1 MSRIFDYLLGSA
13 ALLAVVGLLGWLL
26 FRVVKKNS
34 DPARMAFKT
43 ILSAVLVTLVVLF
56 IRSTTGHL
64 GGGLVQDTGTALLIT
79 GTLAA
84 LGIVL
89 SVMWTPHIADVI
101 FGPLTDLFD
110 GGNRQP
116 DHKPYYSMAIAKR
129 KRGQPLEAVVELR
142 KQLAKFPNDFE
153 GVMLLASVQAEELQ
167 DLPGA
172 EITLQNFSQ
181 SQAATPK
188 LVVAAQTQLADW
200 YLKLMVDV
208 DSARAALQKIIE
220 RYPHTEQALQAEQ
233 RIAHLVGVGKNLLGM
248 YDRQTITVPV
258 GFQNIGLLDS
268 TEFLQPQEIEPGQ
281 LAAAH
286 VKHLAEHTHDSE
298 VREKLATIY
307 ARDFKRLDLATLELM
322 QLINETRHSSK
333 QIAGWLNLLAN
344 FQIELG
350 ADVATVRATLEQ
362 IVERFPALPLAEVT
376 KRRLARINSE
386 LKGQEQPSAGI
397 KMGVYE
403 QNLGL
408 KYGRPKG

>member
-1 MSRIFDYLLGSA
+1 MSRILVYLLGSVV
-13 ALLAVVGLLGWLL
+13 LLAAAYFLGWLV
-26 FRVVKKNS
+26 FRAVKRNS
-34 DPARMAFKT
+34 DPAK
-43 ILSAVLVTLVVLF
+43 IAVKLIVSVGLMVAVVWLLNSLL
-56 IRSTTGHL
+56 RHL
-64 GGGLVQDTGTALLIT
+64 GAGLIQDTGTALVVT
-79 GTLAA
+79 GSIAA

-89 SVMWTPHIADVI
+89 SVLWTPHLTDVI
-101 FGPLTDLFD
+101 FGPLTNLFD
-110 GGNRQP
+110 GGSQAP
-116 DHKPYYSMAIAKR
+116 VTKPYYSMAIAKR

-172 EITLQNFSQ
+172 EITLQNFNQ
-181 SQAATPK
+181 SKSATPK

-200 YLKLMVDV
+200 YLKLADV
-208 DSARAALQKIIE
+208 DSARAALRKIIN
-220 RYPHTEQALQAEQ
+220 RYPNTEQALQAEQ
-233 RIAHLVGVGKNLLGM
+233 RIAHLVGAEKNVLATH
-248 YDRQTITVPV
+248 DRQAMTVPI
-258 GFQNIGLLDS
+258 GFQNIGLMDS
-268 TEFLQPQEIEPGQ
+268 TEFLQPKEIEPGQ

-286 VKHLAEHTHDSE
+286 VKHLESHPHDSE

-307 ARDFKRLDLATLELM
+307 ARDFKRLDLATLELR

-386 LKGQEQPSAGI
+386 LKGHEQPSAAV
-397 KMGVYE
+397 KLGVYE